1 MARLRTGALTD
12 DLLRR
17 LGGAGIDSRSTLAII
32 VCTVDA
38 EGWPH
43 PAMLS
48 YFEVA
53 AVDRQNVRLA
63 VYNNSRTCANMR
75 ERGKATLI
83 VVDENLVCY
92 IRGVVEQLMP
102 EMVSAPFNAMLNLR
116 VDEVTFDEPPPD
128 VEPGAFVTSGITYR
142 PRSGAPLAQ
151 ARAVLAELVTS
162 GPSGSR
168 RRDG

>member
-1 MARLRTGALTD
+1 MARLRTSALTD
-12 DLLRR
+12 DLYLR
-17 LGGAGIDSRSTLAII
+17 LNGAEIESLAAQAIV

-63 VYNNSRTCANMR
+63 IYNDSRTCANMR

-83 VVDENLVCY
+83 VVDKNLVCY
-92 IRGVVEQLMP
+92 VRGAVSEVVPAMAA
-102 EMVSAPFNAMLNLR
+102 APFNAMLNLR

-128 VEPGAFVTSGITYR
+128 LEPGAFVTSGITYR

-151 ARAVLAELVTS
+151 ARAVLGELQNQQ
-162 GPSGSR
+162 
-168 RRDG
+168 

>member
-1 MARLRTGALTD
+1 MARLRSSALTD
-12 DLLRR
+12 DLYLR
-17 LGGAGIDSRSTLAII
+17 LNGAEIESFAALAIV

-63 VYNNSRTCANMR
+63 IYNDSRTCANMR

-83 VVDENLVCY
+83 VVDKNLVCY
-92 IRGVVEQLMP
+92 IRGVVAQVVPAMAGA
-102 EMVSAPFNAMLNLR
+102 SFNAMLNLR
-116 VDEVTFDEPPPD
+116 VGAVTFDEPPPD
-128 VEPGAFVTSGITYR
+128 LEPGAFVTSGIMYR

-151 ARAVLAELVTS
+151 ARAVLAELQDRTAEH
-162 GPSGSR
+162 G
-168 RRDG
+168 

>member
-1 MARLRTGALTD
+1 MTSHQRATELTD
-12 DLLRR
+12 DLFRR
-17 LGGAGIDSRSTLAII
+17 LSGAEIESLAALAIV

-53 AVDRQNVRLA
+53 AVDRQNLRLA
-63 VYNNSRTCANMR
+63 VYNDSRTCANMR

-83 VVDENLVCY
+83 IVDHNLVCY
-92 IRGVVEQLMP
+92 VRGIVREVAPAMAA
-102 EMVSAPFNAMLNLR
+102 APFNAMLNLH

-128 VEPGAFVTSGITYR
+128 LEPGALVTSGITYR
-142 PRSGAPLAQ
+142 SRSGSPLAQ
-151 ARAVLAELVTS
+151 ARAVLTALQDWTAE
-162 GPSGSR
+162 
-168 RRDG
+168 

>member
-1 MARLRTGALTD
+1 MARLRTNALTD
-12 DLLRR
+12 DLFRR
-17 LGGAGIDSRSTLAII
+17 LSGADIESFAALAIV

-63 VYNNSRTCANMR
+63 IYNDSRTCANMR
-75 ERGKATLI
+75 ERAKTTLI
-83 VVDENLVCY
+83 IVDENLVCY
-92 IRGVVEQLMP
+92 VRGAVGEVVPAMAA
-102 EMVSAPFNAMLNLR
+102 APFNAMLNLH

-128 VEPGAFVTSGITYR
+128 LEPGAFVTGGITYR
-142 PRSGAPLAQ
+142 ARTGAALAQ
-151 ARAVLAELVTS
+151 ARAVLAELQ
-162 GPSGSR
+162 GELHQ
-168 RRDG
+168 

>member
-1 MARLRTGALTD
+1 MARQRTGELTD
-12 DLLRR
+12 DLFRR
-17 LGGAGIDSRSTLAII
+17 LSGAEIESLAALAIV

-48 YFEVA
+48 YYEVA
-53 AVDRQNVRLA
+53 AVDRHTVRLA
-63 VYNNSRTCANMR
+63 IYNDSRTCANLR

-83 VVDENLVCY
+83 VIDQNLVCY
-92 IRGVVEQLMP
+92 VRGAVEQVEPAMAA
-102 EMVSAPFNAMLNLR
+102 APFNAMLNLR

-128 VEPGAFVTSGITYR
+128 LEPGAFVTSGITYR

-151 ARAVLAELVTS
+151 ARAVLAELQNQQ
-162 GPSGSR
+162 
-168 RRDG
+168 

>member
-1 MARLRTGALTD
+1 MSRVRTNELTE
-12 DLLRR
+12 DLYRR
-17 LGGAGIDSRSTLAII
+17 LSGAEIESLAALAIV

-38 EGWPH
+38 DGWPH

-63 VYNNSRTCANMR
+63 IYNDSRTCANMR
-75 ERGKATLI
+75 GRGKTTLI
-83 VVDENLVCY
+83 VIDTNLACY
-92 IRGVVEQLMP
+92 IRGVAEQVVPAMAA
-102 EMVSAPFNAMLNLR
+102 APFNAMLNLR

-128 VEPGAFVTSGITYR
+128 LEPGAYVMSGVTYR

-151 ARAVLAELVTS
+151 ARAVLAELQNQQ
-162 GPSGSR
+162 
-168 RRDG
+168 